1 MNTVEHTV
9 VDGGV
14 IYKNGC
20 CAMKMRKKCVKK
32 YSTQTWYRFSWLNTG
47 TELNPL
53 AASCWPPSV
62 ITKRGAKERA
72 GNTSSLKKMITA
84 HNRLKAFNQ
93 KDLQAKDLPADD
105 VIPMP

>member
-9 VDGGV
+9 VDGGG

-20 CAMKMRKKCVKK
+20 CAMKMRKKIFYANLVSILVAE
-32 YSTQTWYRFSWLNTG
+32 YTG